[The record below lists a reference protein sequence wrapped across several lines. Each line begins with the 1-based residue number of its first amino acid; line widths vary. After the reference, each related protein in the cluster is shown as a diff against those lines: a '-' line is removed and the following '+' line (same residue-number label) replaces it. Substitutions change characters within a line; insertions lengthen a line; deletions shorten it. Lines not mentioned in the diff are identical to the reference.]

1 MESSQEQLTSSQ
13 SRSRPSKPCTPIETF
28 ITSQHVQS
36 GPSADLHHNNGQAP
50 QPALPS
56 FELNQEAGQ
65 LAHDAANSRLPN
77 GDLSALGTLT
87 TSYADVDAQNWPMQ
101 PARDSEHHSMQNG
114 SGGVASQPVYGP
126 MPAPANYPQQHHQV
140 QCAASHCCSAVVP
153 ESVLRPLSQPVE
165 KQKSSTSH
173 KWAFKSMSSLEMVI

>member
-13 SRSRPSKPCTPIETF
+13 SHSRPSKPCTPIETF
-28 ITSQHVQS
+28 ITSQRVQS
-36 GPSADLHHNNGQAP
+36 GPSADLHHNNGQAL

-65 LAHDAANSRLPN
+65 LAHDAANSRLP
-77 GDLSALGTLT
+77 LGTLT
-87 TSYADVDAQNWPMQ
+87 TSYADMDAQNWPMQ
-101 PARDSEHHSMQNG
+101 PVRDSEHHSMQNG

-140 QCAASHCCSAVVP
+140 QCAASHCGSAVVP
-153 ESVLRPLSQPVE
+153 ENVLRPLSQPVE